1 MPSSSNWSVHVRST
15 RDLAD
20 RMFVRGDVKGARMM
34 LEAAAELEKLYTVA
48 PNLISLETRHPGV
61 SLYSTVERLGLPAI
75 CLQV

>member
-1 MPSSSNWSVHVRST
+1 
-15 RDLAD
+15 
-20 RMFVRGDVKGARMM
+20 MM